1 MIIFLGVN
9 NLLKF
14 ENDHSNLHAFE
25 PWSRSCVPAWDPT
38 GSSVEAAAWFAA
50 YAIVWTSQKP
60 AKNTNK
66 MAMLGSSGS
75 NYEVISEDDH
85 A

>member
-50 YAIVWTSQKP
+50 YAILWTSQKP
-60 AKNTNK
+60 AKPRTRWPCLVL
-66 MAMLGSSGS
+66 LGL
-75 NYEVISEDDH
+75 IMK
-85 A
+85 